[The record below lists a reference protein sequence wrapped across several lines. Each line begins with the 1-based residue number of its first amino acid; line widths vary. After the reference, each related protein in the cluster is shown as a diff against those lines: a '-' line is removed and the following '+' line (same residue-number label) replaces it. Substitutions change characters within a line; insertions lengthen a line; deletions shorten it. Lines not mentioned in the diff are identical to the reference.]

1 MSAAHLRKYHAEKF
15 CRLTLWQSSTL
26 KKQLTT
32 NPMNPFK
39 NLLSKTSPTTPPAT
53 GNKGTGE
60 LGEEIAANFLI
71 ARGFRIVERNFRCKG
86 GEVDII
92 ARDPGDKSLVFIE
105 VKARRDLSYGVP
117 QLAVTPFKQRQIS
130 KAALTWLSKH
140 RLHDTNARFDVIAIL
155 LHTDGQHAIDHI
167 KNAFDLA
174 Y

>member
-1 MSAAHLRKYHAEKF
+1 VNLFGRNKAD
-15 CRLTLWQSSTL
+15 SS
-26 KKQLTT
+26 
-32 NPMNPFK
+32 
-39 NLLSKTSPTTPPAT
+39 PPPESG

-60 LGEEIAANFLI
+60 LGEEVAAEFMT
-71 ARGFRIVERNFRCKG
+71 ARGYRILERNFRCKG

-92 ARDPGDKSLVFIE
+92 ARDPGDRSLVFIE
-105 VKARRDLSYGVP
+105 VKARRGLSYGVP

-130 KAALTWLSKH
+130 KAALTWLAKN
-140 RLHDTNARFDVIAIL
+140 RLHDQNARFDVLAIL

>member
-1 MSAAHLRKYHAEKF
+1 
-15 CRLTLWQSSTL
+15 
-26 KKQLTT
+26 
-32 NPMNPFK
+32 MNFFK
-39 NLLSKTSPTTPPAT
+39 SIFSKAPSPPTAAT

-60 LGEEIAANFLI
+60 LGEEVAAHFITTHGYL
-71 ARGFRIVERNFRCKG
+71 IVERNFRCKG

-92 ARDPGDKSLVFIE
+92 ARDPVDKSLVFIE
-105 VKARRDLSYGVP
+105 VKARRGLSYGVP

-130 KAALTWLSKH
+130 KAALTWLSKN